1 MSSVASRTR
10 GSGSDDAD
18 ESTDNPFAG
27 LPGFNNMMRNK
38 TSAKTS
44 TPYDA
49 AFDVQCRYVSLGG
62 QGKVGQTS
70 LEAIC
75 KDDDDLW
82 WYTSINLNECI
93 ANEKGNLV
101 FDKRYVPVA
110 LLFFTY

>member
-1 MSSVASRTR
+1 MPVLLLFIQSIASTSTH
-10 GSGSDDAD
+10 GSGNDDAV

-38 TSAKTS
+38 TSAKNA

-49 AFDVQCRYVSLGG
+49 AFDVQCRYASLGG

-75 KDDDDLW
+75 KDKDGLW
-82 WYTSINLNECI
+82 WYTSINLNDCI
-93 ANEKGNLV
+93 ANEKGTLV
-101 FDKRYVPVA
+101 FDKR
-110 LLFFTY
+110 